1 MTLLS
6 TQDLA
11 RNQCKTQQF
20 FTFPP
25 FSSSASHM
33 TTKRRVFV
41 AIMEGKFAVR
51 VRVRGW
57 G

>member
-6 TQDLA
+6 TQDRA

-20 FTFPP
+20 FAFPP